1 MNCFC
6 LCHNSFAIEQGKAPH
21 PPSECECTKDTNAT
35 TRTQV
40 DLCYT
45 IEEQLKQKSKL
56 EEVMRL
62 IAAQEPHATEENAQP
77 LVTLQHVVQWA
88 KDAAAPSLLCRSCR
102 ALTPA
107 LPCVHCGNAS
117 A

>member
-1 MNCFC
+1 MSCTC
-6 LCHNSFAIEQGKAPH
+6 LCHNAFAAEQGKTPH
-21 PPSECECTKDTNAT
+21 AVADCACTKDTNAT
-35 TRTQV
+35 KRTQV

-45 IEEQLKQKSKL
+45 IEEQLKQKAKL

-77 LVTLQHVVQWA
+77 LITLQHVVQWA
-88 KDAAAPSLLCRSCR
+88 KDAAAPSILCRSCR
-102 ALTPA
+102 TLTPV